1 MSTHED
7 LIAAIRT
14 YEEENSRFEKHGY
27 NTAAIKA
34 RKALS
39 EIARLAKERRK
50 EIQDTRA
57 ENSEE

>member
-27 NTAAIKA
+27 KVVKEQQAKA
-34 RKALS
+34 H
-39 EIARLAKERRK
+39 RLYLTNFVMEK
-50 EIQDTRA
+50 TL
-57 ENSEE
+57 